1 MTLDGIART
10 LNRNQDPHVSSLLR
24 FDDVTLGY
32 ASHPVLSGVSFEL
45 IDSDFLG
52 IVGPNGSGKTTLLR
66 AILNILPPMSGSIVR
81 SDETGN
87 RFLMGYVPQRD
98 AIDPFLPFTVAD
110 IVMMGR
116 YGHLGLIR
124 RPGREDRL
132 RVSEQL
138 EHVGIADLAHRSFR
152 ELSGGQKQRT
162 LIARALASEPKIL
175 VLDEPTNGMD
185 MSSRTSILRLLK
197 HLHAHDGLTIVLVSH
212 LLSDIANFVNRIAFI
227 DGATFLMGTV
237 EEMLTPQRLS
247 EMYHMPIDV
256 QSVAGSTV
264 IIPGERR

>member
-1 MTLDGIART
+1 MGVHFIAIKE
-10 LNRNQDPHVSSLLR
+10 LFVSVLLR

-32 ASHPVLSGVSFEL
+32 GTHPVLSDIRFEL
-45 IDSDFLG
+45 NESDFLG

-66 AILNILPPMSGSIVR
+66 AILDILPPMSGSIVR
-81 SDETGN
+81 NDRTGN

-116 YGHLGLIR
+116 FGHLGLIR

-138 EHVGIADLAHRSFR
+138 EHVGISDLADRSFR

-185 MSSRTSILRLLK
+185 MTSRTSILRLLK
-197 HLHAHDGLTIVLVSH
+197 HLHAHDNLTIVLVSH

-227 DGATFLMGTV
+227 DGASFMMGTV
-237 EEMLTPQRLS
+237 EEMLTADRLS
-247 EMYHMPIDV
+247 EMYHMPVNV

-264 IIPGERR
+264 IIPGERQ